1 MIKKQH
7 ILSLIV
13 TWLVLINPALAQ
25 VVVEFGEPVPATP
38 LEQLNASQIPLIEN
52 TLPDNITKDTEVIL
66 VSGYEPSGK
75 IGVGSIVKVI
85 VDRPR
90 SNVLLVLTSYD
101 TVTWQVEAT
110 QHTRISAILV
120 GGYKKSQLVSKLN
133 INAYRVSLPY
143 SYKKNNKNFVA
154 ALSKLYQWFGIDKV
168 DVFRGSYKLPAELR
182 ITNLDPVSE
191 ELTLQGHAVQRSKQI
206 TQFNLLDSDYNII
219 QFTQDGSYNNSSP
232 ITNAVMLDIDN
243 IYRIADNGI
252 ERFSKA
258 SNKVVK
264 IPLAPDFPP
273 FSWPSG
279 IAWDSKRN
287 IISVVSFG
295 GEGYLYRYDVANNKW
310 LDVRSLNNEDIHYL
324 TYDAEADRYVG
335 WQSFSKELIFISPE
349 GNFLFKKKLDV
360 NKLANFNRVIDSG
373 NGPSSNLIIV
383 AKRNHLILLQL
394 SGSFHHSGKVLNI
407 WDYDINTQR
416 ATLTYKI
423 NQSLLNK

>member
-133 INAYRVSLPY
+133 TNAYRVSLPY

-168 DVFRGSYKLPAELR
+168 DVFRGSYKLPAEVR
-182 ITNLDPVSE
+182 ITNLDPISD
-191 ELTLQGHAVQRSKQI
+191 ELTLQGHAVQRSKQN

-219 QFTQDGSYNNSSP
+219 EYTQDGSYNNSSP

-407 WDYDINTQR
+407 WDYDINTQQ

>member
-52 TLPDNITKDTEVIL
+52 ILPDNITKDTEVIL

-75 IGVGSIVKVI
+75 LGVGSIVKVI

>member
-52 TLPDNITKDTEVIL
+52 ILPDNITKDTEVIL

-75 IGVGSIVKVI
+75 LGVGSIVKVI

-120 GGYKKSQLVSKLN
+120 GGYKKSQLLSKLN
-133 INAYRVSLPY
+133 TNAYRVSLPY

-407 WDYDINTQR
+407 WDYDINTQQ